1 MAFVFSPLSLLQ
13 SLKAQ
18 TDYPDRVRCQVDVN
32 RTECMQAVFFESD
45 AWEKSL
51 SLKTRRVC
59 GRMVIFFLLRCR
71 SVCSSLQSLD
81 LGFYIRRASLRGV
94 CFHGANTVKGSDCK
108 GGCCWEVGCCEQ
120 HVPKCC
126 SSGACM
132 FVPYRENACG
142 NALSNDEDSPSQKG
156 QIKVVRQRHFAQAT
170 NGPYCYGFVS
180 TYARSRVSFRCSRI
194 SVRG

>member
-1 MAFVFSPLSLLQ
+1 MSIAQNACRQCSSSLMHGRSPYLWRHVGCVVEWS
-13 SLKAQ
+13 
-18 TDYPDRVRCQVDVN
+18 
-32 RTECMQAVFFESD
+32 F
-45 AWEKSL
+45 
-51 SLKTRRVC
+51 
-59 GRMVIFFLLRCR
+59 FFLLRCR

-156 QIKVVRQRHFAQAT
+156 RIEVVRQRHFAQAT

-180 TYARSRVSFRCSRI
+180 TYARSRVSFHCSRI